1 MINKLLHEQEED
13 EEEEGH
19 LHHLYDRKRT
29 YTSDKRST
37 MSYDDAATIADETDV
52 TTMQV

>member
-1 MINKLLHEQEED
+1 MNDYDEQE

-19 LHHLYDRKRT
+19 LHHLFCRKRS
-29 YTSDKRST
+29 YKSDKRSA
-37 MSYDDAATIADETDV
+37 MSYDDDATIVDETDV